1 MLHAVLAGFFA
12 FGAVQYFAQWCR
24 SRRERVLL
32 VFALHCALG
41 ALHAIIL
48 LSFSRAT
55 TIAGAQTALDAR
67 TTVGLLWVAMSVWLV
82 SRITGLEARTFVRAA
97 AGVLVTVAVANFF
110 SPVSGTVTAID
121 LAQTPWGETV
131 TVARRP
137 PPAWL
142 GWIYAVIFSV
152 FVFGLAGAVR
162 LWKRDRVSAALA
174 AVASGGGLLA
184 YFVALLADTGR
195 LPMPYVGD
203 LPAAL
208 WAVLM
213 AALLSREYAERGE
226 RLAVSERRFRAVFD
240 QASEM
245 VFLTRLDGTLTHVN
259 RAALAAAGVAEQ
271 AVVGRAIW
279 ETPWWAHDPQLQE
292 RLRAVVR
299 DAERGSPVQFEA
311 THPRQ
316 DGTRS
321 SVECSMSVA
330 RDDRAEA
337 TMLVFESRD
346 VTERVRAH
354 EALRLSGARYRTM
367 IESAPEAIVVL
378 DIETGKFV
386 DCNQK
391 ACEMFGVSVTGLREL
406 GPLDV
411 SALVQPDGRDSTIA
425 ASGFLAEAIAGG
437 QPVFEWM
444 HRTVGGRDIPCEVC
458 LVRLPDPDRVLIRGS
473 MTDITDRR
481 LLEDQ
486 LRQSQKMEAVGRLA
500 GGVAH
505 DFNNLLTVITL
516 SSHMLL
522 EEMEAGVPHA
532 GHVQDIADAADRA
545 SALTQQLLAFGRKAV
560 LAPKVLDVNA
570 VVRDAEKMLRRLI
583 GEDVELTVALDPLA
597 WPVTMD
603 RGQLGQVLM
612 NLSVNARDAMPVG
625 GRLVIDTANVDLT
638 GPRAPERI
646 DASPGRYVRLNV
658 ADTGAGMSSDVIG
671 HIFEPFFTS
680 KGVGKGTGLGLA
692 VVHSI
697 VEQSG
702 GHIVVE
708 SEPGA
713 GTTFSIYLPASEEG
727 IGASREAARAAPT
740 RGHETILLVEDEAS
754 LRNLAARALRARGF
768 NVLLAGDG
776 TEALRLLETYRGPI
790 DLLATDVVMPNMD
803 GRELADRLRVRIPGL
818 KVLFLSG
825 YMDDA
830 LLRRGVFQADE
841 TLLQKP
847 FTPSSLAQRVRE
859 VLDFV

>member
-41 ALHAIIL
+41 SVHATIL
-48 LSFSRAT
+48 FSFTLAM

-67 TTVGLLWVAMSVWLV
+67 ATIGLLWVAMSVWLV
-82 SRITGLEARTFVRAA
+82 ARMTGLEARTFVRAA
-97 AGVLVTVAVANFF
+97 AGVLVSVAVLNFF

-121 LAQTPWGETV
+121 LTQPSWGETV
-131 TVARRP
+131 SVTRG
-137 PPAWL
+137 PAAGWL
-142 GWIYAVIFSV
+142 GWVYLVILSV

-162 LWKRDRVSAALA
+162 LWKRDRVSALLA

-184 YFVALLADTGR
+184 CIAAMLADVWQ

-213 AALLSREYAERGE
+213 ATLLSREYAERGE
-226 RLAVSERRFRAVFD
+226 RLAVGERRFRAVVD

-259 RAALAAAGVAEQ
+259 RAALATAGVAEHT
-271 AVVGRAIW
+271 VVGRALW
-279 ETPWWAHDPQLQE
+279 ETPWWAHDPQLQQ

-299 DAERGSPVQFEA
+299 DAERGSPVQFEG

-321 SVECSMSVA
+321 FVECSMSVV
-330 RDDRAEA
+330 RDDRAEI

-354 EALRLSGARYRTM
+354 EALLLSGARYRTL

-378 DIETGKFV
+378 DMETGKFV
-386 DCNQK
+386 DSNQK
-391 ACEMFGVSVTGLREL
+391 ACELFGVSVTGLRDL
-406 GPLDV
+406 GPLEV
-411 SALVQPDGRDSTIA
+411 STPVQPDGRESTVA
-425 ASGFLAEAIAGG
+425 AAGYLAEAIAGG
-437 QPVFEWM
+437 QPVFEWT
-444 HRTVGGRDIPCEVC
+444 HRTVGGREIPCEVC

-570 VVRDAEKMLRRLI
+570 VVGDAEKMLRRLI
-583 GEDVELTVALDPLA
+583 GEDIELSVVLDPLA
-597 WPVTMD
+597 WAVTMD
-603 RGQLGQVLM
+603 RGQLGQILM

-625 GRLVIDTANVDLT
+625 GRLMIATANVELK
-638 GPRAPERI
+638 APLAGRT
-646 DASPGRYVRLNV
+646 DASPGRYIRLNV
-658 ADTGAGMSSDVIG
+658 TDTGTGMASDVVG
-671 HIFEPFFTS
+671 RIFEPFFTS

-708 SEPGA
+708 SALGA
-713 GTTFSIYLPASEEG
+713 GTTFSIYLPASEDGVGVSGEG
-727 IGASREAARAAPT
+727 TRVAPSK
-740 RGHETILLVEDEAS
+740 GHETILLVEDEAS
-754 LRNLAARALRARGF
+754 LRNLAARALRGRGF
-768 NVLLAGDG
+768 NVLLAADG
-776 TEALRLLETYRGPI
+776 TEALRLFETYRGPI

-803 GRELADRLRVRIPGL
+803 GRELADRLRARIPGL

-830 LLRRGVFQADE
+830 LLRRGVFRADE